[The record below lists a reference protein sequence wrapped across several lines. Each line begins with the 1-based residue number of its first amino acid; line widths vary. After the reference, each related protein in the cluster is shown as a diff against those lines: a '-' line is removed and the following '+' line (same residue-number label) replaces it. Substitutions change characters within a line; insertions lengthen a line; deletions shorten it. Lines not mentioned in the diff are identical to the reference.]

1 MMDLST
7 NYTFTDVFDNVVDFV
22 NEYKASGLYTELSA
36 IPEDNDKDI
45 NLTFYLLYARY
56 GNSAISNR
64 DVNQFKYKLF
74 STIFM
79 YGPAWAKKLE
89 IQSKL
94 RVLKDEEIELGIKQ
108 IYNHSYNPSTEPST
122 NTLNELPTINEQ
134 NVTKSVRDKITSY
147 SALLN
152 LIETDVT
159 NEYINKFKN
168 LFMTIGFDS
177 PDIFVTEV
185 EEEGQ

>member
-1 MMDLST
+1 MMNLST

-22 NEYKASGLYTELSA
+22 AEYKASGLYTEINTISDENLS
-36 IPEDNDKDI
+36 
-45 NLTFYLLYARY
+45 LTFYLLYARY
-56 GNSAISNR
+56 GNSAISNS
-64 DVNQFKYKLF
+64 DVHQFEYKLF

-94 RVLKDEEIELGIKQ
+94 RNLSDEDIQLGIKQ

-134 NVTKSVRDKITSY
+134 NVTKSVRGQLDSY

-159 NEYINKFKN
+159 NEYISKFKN

-185 EEEGQ
+185 KEEEK

>member
-1 MMDLST
+1 MMNLST
-7 NYTFTDVFDNVVDFV
+7 NYTFTDVFDNVIDFV
-22 NEYKASGLYTELSA
+22 NEYKASGLYTELNTISD
-36 IPEDNDKDI
+36 ENL
-45 NLTFYLLYARY
+45 NLTFYLLYAKY
-56 GNSAISNR
+56 GNSAITNR

-79 YGPAWAKKLE
+79 YGPSWAKKLE

-94 RVLKDEEIELGIKQ
+94 RGLKDEDIELGIKQ
-108 IYNHSYNPSTEPST
+108 IYNHSYNPSTAPST

-159 NEYINKFKN
+159 NEYISKFKN

-185 EEEGQ
+185 EEEVK